1 MFDPDTLIRYAK
13 KVVTELDIPEME
25 EFISE
30 LSGVDDDEE

>member
-1 MFDPDTLIRYAK
+1 
-13 KVVTELDIPEME
+13 VTELDIPEME